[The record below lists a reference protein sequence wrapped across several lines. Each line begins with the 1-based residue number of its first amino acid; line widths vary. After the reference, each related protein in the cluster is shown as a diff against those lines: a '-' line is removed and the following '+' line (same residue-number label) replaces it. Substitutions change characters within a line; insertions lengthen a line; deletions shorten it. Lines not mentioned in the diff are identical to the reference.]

1 MVEKLTTSV
10 TQIEQQARG
19 LLPPDLF
26 ERWFG
31 SRHDPL
37 WQTNFNNVD
46 GFDRLYLRPRVL
58 AADPDADLTTTVLGQ
73 SASFPVY
80 LAPAG
85 SQMRFHPDGELAS
98 ARAARSAGTV
108 FSLSFGSS
116 YSIEEVRAVSD
127 GPLFF
132 QLYVLKDRGLLAEIV
147 KRAEHAD
154 YKALIITADQPG
166 TRTRERDDANSLRMD
181 RQPEKLTTNT
191 SAFGN
196 LRGTGINTS
205 EDMIEAEEP
214 RLNWEV
220 IDWLRELT
228 SLPIVIKGIQ
238 TPEDARLAADHGA
251 TAIVVSNHGGH
262 SLSGAY
268 PTILTL
274 PEIVDAVGDRVE
286 IHMDGGVR
294 RGTDVLKAVAVGARA
309 VGIGRGMYWGLA
321 AGGEQGVKTVLDVL
335 REELYLACMY
345 CSVTNIREV
354 DRSLVRLPR
363 GEG

>member
-10 TQIEQQARG
+10 AEIEQQARG

-58 AADPDADLTTTVLGQ
+58 AADPDVDLSTTVLGQ
-73 SASFPVY
+73 STSSPVY

-85 SQMRFHPDGELAS
+85 SQTRFHPDGELAS
-98 ARAARSAGTV
+98 ARAAKAAGTV
-108 FSLSFGSS
+108 FSISFGSS
-116 YSIEEVRAVSD
+116 FSIEEIRAVSD

-132 QLYVLKDRGLLAEIV
+132 QLYVLKDRGLVAEIV
-147 KRAEHAD
+147 KRAEQAD
-154 YKALIITADQPG
+154 CKGLIITVDQPG
-166 TRTRERDDANSLRMD
+166 TRTRERDDSNTLRMP
-181 RQPEKLTTNT
+181 RQPAKLTSHT
-191 SAFGN
+191 SAYGN
-196 LRGTGINTS
+196 LRGTGIDTS

-214 RLNWEV
+214 CLNWAV
-220 IDWLRELT
+220 IDWLREMT
-228 SLPIVIKGIQ
+228 SMPIVLKGIQ
-238 TPEDARLAADHGA
+238 TPEDARLAAEHGA

-274 PEIVDAVGDRVE
+274 PEIVDAVADRVE
-286 IHMDGGVR
+286 IHLDGGVR
-294 RGTDVLKAVAVGARA
+294 RGTDVLKAVAVGAQA
-309 VGIGRGMYWGLA
+309 VAIGRGMYWGLA
-321 AGGEQGVKTVLDVL
+321 VGGEQGVKTVLDVL
-335 REELYLACMY
+335 NEEFYLACMF
-345 CSVTNIREV
+345 CSVTKIREV
-354 DRSLVRLPR
+354 DRSLVRLP
-363 GEG
+363 

>member
-10 TQIEQQARG
+10 AEIEQQARG
-19 LLPPDLF
+19 LLPPELF

-46 GFDRLYLRPRVL
+46 GFDQLYLRPRVL
-58 AADPDADLTTTVLGQ
+58 AADPDVDMSTTVLGQ
-73 SASFPVY
+73 SVSFPVY
-80 LAPAG
+80 LAPVG
-85 SQMRFHPDGELAS
+85 SQTRFHPDGELAS
-98 ARAARSAGTV
+98 ARAAKAAGTV
-108 FSLSFGSS
+108 FSISFGSS
-116 YSIEEVRAVSD
+116 FSIDEIRAVTD

-132 QLYVLKDRGLLAEIV
+132 QLYVLKDRGLVAEIV

-154 YKALIITADQPG
+154 CSALIITVDQPG

-181 RQPEKLTTNT
+181 RQPPKLATNT
-191 SAFGN
+191 SAYGN

-205 EDMIEAEEP
+205 EDLIAAEEP
-214 RLNWEV
+214 LLNWSV
-220 IDWLRELT
+220 VDWLRELT
-228 SLPIVIKGIQ
+228 SMPIVLKGIQ

-268 PTILTL
+268 PTILSL
-274 PEIVDAVGDRVE
+274 PEIVDAVGDRLE
-286 IHMDGGVR
+286 IHVDGGVR

-309 VGIGRGMYWGLA
+309 VAIGRGTYWGLA
-321 AGGEQGVKTVLDVL
+321 VGGEQGVQTVLDVL
-335 REELYLACMY
+335 NEELYLACMF
-345 CSVTNIREV
+345 CSVPNVRQA
-354 DRSLVRLPR
+354 DRSLLRLP
-363 GEG
+363 